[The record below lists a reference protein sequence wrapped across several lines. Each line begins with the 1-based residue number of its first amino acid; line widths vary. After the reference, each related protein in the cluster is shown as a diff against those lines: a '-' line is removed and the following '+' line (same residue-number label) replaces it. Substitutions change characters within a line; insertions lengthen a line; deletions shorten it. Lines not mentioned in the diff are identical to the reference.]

1 MLLLNFIKLMH
12 LEILM
17 KNHRKDAGNLHD
29 LRTLLNDESQTEVRV
44 EKNFFKNNL
53 ERDIAASCK
62 SGKKTLPVAEKQPQ

>member
-1 MLLLNFIKLMH
+1 
-12 LEILM
+12 M

-44 EKNFFKNNL
+44 EKYFFKNNL

-62 SGKKTLPVAEKQPQ
+62 SGKKTHPFVEKQPQ